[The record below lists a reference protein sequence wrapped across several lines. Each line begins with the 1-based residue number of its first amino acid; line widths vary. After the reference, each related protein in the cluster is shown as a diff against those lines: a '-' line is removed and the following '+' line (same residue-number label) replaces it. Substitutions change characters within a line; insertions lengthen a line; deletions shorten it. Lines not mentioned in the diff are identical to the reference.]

1 MDKYNFKDEEDMSKR
16 EVAGTMMEAVEKH
29 LKDMTLLLSQTSFTQ
44 YKKRV
49 TTGNR
54 LER

>member
-1 MDKYNFKDEEDMSKR
+1 MDKFNFKDEEDMSKR
-16 EVAGTMMEAVEKH
+16 EVAGTMMEAVEKQLEGH
-29 LKDMTLLLSQTSFTQ
+29 DPAFVTDVFYSIQ
-44 YKKRV
+44 KRV